1 MLAVMRIAFLS
12 LIIAAVSAAP
22 SAVESNVVYGMY
34 SGTALLLDVHRPE
47 KPNGYGVIYISGSGW
62 TAPMAYSA
70 PPLKSNEQS
79 LQYAKPLVEAGYTV
93 FTINHRATPR
103 FRYPAAIEDAQRA
116 VRFIRHNASRYGIRP
131 DRIGAVG
138 GSSGGHL
145 VSMLGTLDGQ
155 GRANDP
161 DPVERESSRVQCV
174 VARAAPT
181 DLLKLPSNPFVAMSV
196 PTGDE
201 ATQKA
206 SEEYRTLAIASP
218 ISHISPDDPPFFL
231 IHGDKDLR
239 VPFEQSIEFEKALRG
254 AGIPVHLLRIP
265 GGGHGATFPGAVN
278 PPNYL
283 KAMVEWVDRHLKVK

>member
-1 MLAVMRIAFLS
+1 MRIPLLP

-22 SAVESNVVYGMY
+22 PAVESNVVYGMY

-155 GRANDP
+155 RRANDP

-181 DLLKLPSNPFVAMSV
+181 DLLKLPSNPLVAMTV
-196 PTGDE
+196 PAGDE
-201 ATQKA
+201 AAQMA
-206 SEEYRTLAIASP
+206 SEEYQTLRIASP
-218 ISHISPDDPPFFL
+218 IAHITPDDPPFFL
-231 IHGDKDLR
+231 IHGDKDER
-239 VPFEQSIEFEKALRG
+239 VSFEQSVAFEKALKQ
-254 AGIPVHLLRIP
+254 ASIPVKLLRIP
-265 GGGHGATFPGAVN
+265 GAGHGPTFPGAVN
-278 PPNYL
+278 PPNYISEMVAWFDRYL
-283 KAMVEWVDRHLKVK
+283 KER

>member
-206 SEEYRTLAIASP
+206 SEEYRTLAVASP
-218 ISHISPDDPPFFL
+218 ISHISRDDPPFFL

-254 AGIPVHLLRIP
+254 AGIPANLLRIP